1 MSAASSRP
9 PKVAAPLGVMM
20 AWGGSLM
27 VSVASAKVPVATV
40 RAPLAVDVVR
50 DAVAKTQGGR
60 CCGAG
65 PADGAIPGDAY
76 RAAVGAASAAR
87 RGPGV
92 GVSHL
97 AAGLQVDHERDAAAH
112 SPGHEQRA
120 VGGEADAGGGRGG
133 APGPGEGQRA
143 VRGGRD

>member
-1 MSAASSRP
+1 M
-9 PKVAAPLGVMM
+9 V

-27 VSVASAKVPVATV
+27 VSVASAKVPVARV
-40 RAPLAVDVVR
+40 RAALAVDVVR
-50 DAVAKTQGGR
+50 DAVAKTQGGQ

-76 RAAVGAASAAR
+76 PAAVGAASAAR

-120 VGGEADAGGGRGG
+120 AGGEADAPR
-133 APGPGEGQRA
+133 APPPSPRPA
-143 VRGGRD
+143 